1 MEKRGQREQKN
12 EMQNPRR
19 WLAGMEEGQVIP
31 ESAPNLGPM
40 ADARSHHPPW
50 MVLSLNL
57 TEAALLGSLRSE
69 AQDTGLGGQLW
80 DPAPPPSPAM
90 VPAQASHVHGCH
102 LFDPGHELGTGKLA
116 LQLSSYLIITPALIC
131 WYYYSHFTA
140 GKTDAQRG

>member
-1 MEKRGQREQKN
+1 MEKHGQREQKN

-19 WLAGMEEGQVIP
+19 WLAGMQEEQVIP
-31 ESAPNLGPM
+31 ESAPNPGPT

-80 DPAPPPSPAM
+80 DPAPLLPLPWCLLVPPMSTAAIYLTLAM
-90 VPAQASHVHGCH
+90 N
-102 LFDPGHELGTGKLA
+102 
-116 LQLSSYLIITPALIC
+116 
-131 WYYYSHFTA
+131 
-140 GKTDAQRG
+140 